1 MSASRWACG
10 QRTATESAVARGLIT
25 REAAMKL
32 LTKYGV
38 PMTAMSR
45 VYRGERPAEP
55 EQGKLV

>member
-1 MSASRWACG
+1 
-10 QRTATESAVARGLIT
+10 
-25 REAAMKL
+25 MKL